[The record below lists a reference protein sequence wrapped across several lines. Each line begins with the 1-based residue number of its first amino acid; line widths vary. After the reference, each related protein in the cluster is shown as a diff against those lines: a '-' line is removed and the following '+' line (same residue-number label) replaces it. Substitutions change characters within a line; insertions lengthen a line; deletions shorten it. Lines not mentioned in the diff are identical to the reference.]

1 MVKNMRNLVVFILLA
16 LAFIGCNSTDVV
28 LRSQTDLNVS
38 IPPDEAEVVQTAL
51 EIFSGDYQKV
61 FGGNIVQAENAQLI
75 IGTLGNHSDAE
86 KMITPATIEAL
97 RTHEEGFAIQVK
109 DSKIYVLGSDKR
121 GTAYGILELSRLIG
135 VSPWEW
141 WADSSIEK
149 KNKVTLK
156 NGLNLMEHPSVGRRG
171 IFLNDEDWGLTPW
184 SYKTNEPSDIKGQ
197 IGPKTHARI
206 FELLLRLRANTF
218 WPAMH
223 DCSVAF
229 YLTPGNKEMADKY
242 GIFVGTSHCEPMVRN
257 TNAEWNQWAASIKPG
272 SGASPASRIYDYVNN
287 RENVLKFW
295 EERVK
300 ELAGSDNIY
309 TLGIRGVHDSKMLG
323 ANTLQE
329 QKDAII
335 NVLKDQRNMIAQY
348 VSPNVEE
355 VSQVFIP
362 YKEVLDVYNMGL
374 EVPEDVALMWCDDN
388 YGYIRHFPTPEEAA
402 RKGGNG
408 VYYHASYWGRPHDYL
423 WLATNHPAQIYT
435 QMKLAYDKGA
445 KDMWVLNVGDIK
457 PAEYLIELFLDMAW
471 NIDAIGNNKQGLD
484 QHLQNWL
491 IREFGNKNAK
501 ELLAVMN
508 EYYRLAYI
516 RKPEFMGNTRTEE
529 KDPAYKI
536 VTDLPW
542 TEEEIRQRLAEYK
555 VIEDKVKDISASI
568 HPEKRNAWFQLI
580 EYPVRGASEMNK
592 KHLYGQLARHG
603 KESWSLSDA
612 AYDEIIAMTEQYSN
626 MADGKWRYMM
636 DAHPRKL
643 PVFDRVPQTTATT
656 PLVQETPLHLF
667 NGTAYTA
674 HKGDTPLAHGL
685 GYQREAINLPLNSTV
700 SYPFETTSTDSIR
713 IEVALAPNHPVNGK
727 TIRYSIAIDNEEPQI
742 IDYRTEGRSEEWKE
756 NVLRNQAIRITGHA
770 VKQSGKHT
778 LNITAL
784 DEGVIVD
791 QIKLFR

>member
-1 MVKNMRNLVVFILLA
+1 MRNLIILILFA
-16 LAFIGCNSTDVV
+16 LAFTSCSFDDVV
-28 LRSQTDLNVS
+28 LRSRADLNVS
-38 IPPDEAEVVQTAL
+38 ISPDEAEVVKTAL
-51 EIFSGDYQKV
+51 DIFAGDYQKV
-61 FGGNIVQAENAQLI
+61 FDGNIVPNENAQLI
-75 IGTLGNHSDAE
+75 IGTLGNNSDAE
-86 KMITPATIEAL
+86 QMIDQQTIEYL
-97 RTHEEGFAIQVK
+97 RGHEEAFIVRVI
-109 DSKIYVLGSDKR
+109 DNKIYVLGSDKR

-141 WADSSIEK
+141 WADSAVEK
-149 KNKVTLK
+149 KKKVTLED
-156 NGLNLMEHPSVGRRG
+156 GLYILDNPSVARRG
-171 IFLNDEDWGLTPW
+171 IFLNDEDWGLMPW
-184 SYKTNEPSDIKGQ
+184 SYRTNEPSDVKGR
-197 IGPKTHARI
+197 IGPETHARI

-229 YLTPGNKEMADKY
+229 FLTPGNKEMADKY
-242 GIFVGTSHCEPMVRN
+242 GIFIGTSHCEPMVRN
-257 TNAEWNQWAASIKPG
+257 TNAEWKQWAASNISG
-272 SGASPASRIYDYVNN
+272 SGASATYDYVNN
-287 RENVLKFW
+287 RENVLRFW

-335 NVLKDQRNMIAQY
+335 NVLKDQRNMIAQH
-348 VSPNVEE
+348 VNPNVEE

-445 KDMWVLNVGDIK
+445 RDMWVLNVGDIK

-471 NIDAIGNNKQGLD
+471 NIDAIDNDKQGLD
-484 QHLQNWL
+484 LHLQNWL
-491 IREFGNKNAK
+491 KREFGNKPAQ
-501 ELLAVMN
+501 ELLSVMN

-529 KDPAYKI
+529 KDPAYKV

-542 TEEEIRQRLAEYK
+542 SEEEIRQRLAEYK
-555 VIEDKVKDISASI
+555 IIEDKVKDISASI
-568 HPEKRNAWFQLI
+568 SPEKHNAWFQLV
-580 EYPVRGASEMNK
+580 EYPVRGASEMNQ

-612 AYDEIIAMTEQYSN
+612 AYDEIIRLTEQYSN
-626 MADGKWRYMM
+626 MANGKWRYMM

-643 PVFDRVPQTTATT
+643 PVFDRVPQTAATA
-656 PLVQETPLHLF
+656 PLMQKEAPVYLF
-667 NGTAYTA
+667 NGTAYA
-674 HKGDTPLAHGL
+674 DHKGDAPLAHGL
-685 GYQREAINLPLNSTV
+685 GYEREAISLPSGSTV
-700 SYPFETTSTDSIR
+700 SYPFEWAGADSIR

-727 TIRYSIAIDNEEPQI
+727 TIRYAIAIDDEQPKT

-756 NVLRNQAIRITGHA
+756 NVLRNQAIRITAHA
-770 VKQSGKHT
+770 IKQSGKHT

-784 DEGVIVD
+784 DEGVVVD
-791 QIKLFR
+791 QIKLYRR